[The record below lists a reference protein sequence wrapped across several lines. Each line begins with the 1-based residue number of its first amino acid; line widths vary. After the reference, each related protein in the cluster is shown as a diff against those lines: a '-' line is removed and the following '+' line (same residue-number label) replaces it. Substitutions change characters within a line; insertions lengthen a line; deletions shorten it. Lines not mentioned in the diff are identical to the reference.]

1 MKGNKIINGKK
12 IILIMYHFILVWSIF
27 LSPIN
32 SYFYGIIRLM
42 QKTVIRIL
50 AIAVL
55 ISPWLYLG
63 ETIRDVMSI
72 VIGIIILLATIDMSK
87 RNNSESL

>member
-1 MKGNKIINGKK
+1 
-12 IILIMYHFILVWSIF
+12 
-27 LSPIN
+27 
-32 SYFYGIIRLM
+32 M